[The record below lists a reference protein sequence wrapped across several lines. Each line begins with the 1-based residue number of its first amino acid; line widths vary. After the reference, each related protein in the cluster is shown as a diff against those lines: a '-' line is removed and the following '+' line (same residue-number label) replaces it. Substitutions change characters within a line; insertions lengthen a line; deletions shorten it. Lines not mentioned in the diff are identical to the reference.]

1 YVDQAQEIGGVLVP
15 AKLPFDSREEYKN
28 KSDISRKLE
37 SSPTTQGL
45 PVVADE
51 FFLYFSRWYDIRLK
65 AEVDG
70 VQAEVRAVVSVERE
84 EDGMVKP
91 NSLTIHEFTLR

>member
-1 YVDQAQEIGGVLVP
+1 
-15 AKLPFDSREEYKN
+15 
-28 KSDISRKLE
+28 
-37 SSPTTQGL
+37 L
-45 PVVADE
+45 PVVADK
-51 FFLYFSRWYDIRLK
+51 FFLYFSRWYDIWLK